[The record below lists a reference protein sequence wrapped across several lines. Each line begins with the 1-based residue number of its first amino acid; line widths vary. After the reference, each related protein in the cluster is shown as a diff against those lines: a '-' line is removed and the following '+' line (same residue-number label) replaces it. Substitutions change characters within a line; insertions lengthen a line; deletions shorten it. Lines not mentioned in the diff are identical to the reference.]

1 MKKTLLIFLCF
12 SLIASCVFAFV
23 GTSAHFRNQDSAY
36 SDSFSAE
43 IYELKSSM
51 SDLYIDKEAHEQD
64 LKEIEEK
71 IDYWI
76 FEQEMVK
83 NEQTG
88 HQNELENIELFLED
102 LQLRIE
108 ETADN
113 QQLLLQK
120 AEYEEDKAEIEEKLA
135 DCEARLSA
143 ISVELSTLETKV
155 STIEEQLSAVN
166 EEIDSLQSQID
177 DLYARVNA
185 LNRNIF
191 TAFLKTGTGYFTAK
205 QYTVIKLS
213 TYASVGSK
221 LTLNSSGGIV
231 IGAGVSK
238 VLVSYSAQ
246 YKQVTGF
253 AGQRFVSCFRNETQK
268 VQAISYSPEAEG
280 QTDSISAAPCMFSV
294 SQGDVITIQF
304 YTYSAKDLLVE
315 NSSTC
320 RTYLTVEVVE

>member
-1 MKKTLLIFLCF
+1 MKRILTYAFSISLAIVLAFLG
-12 SLIASCVFAFV
+12 IGIINYV
-23 GTSAHFRNQDSAY
+23 NKQDNVY
-36 SDSFSAE
+36 GDSFSAE
-43 IYELKSSM
+43 IYELKNSM
-51 SDLYIDKEAHEQD
+51 SDLYIDKEAHEKD

-88 HQNELENIELFLED
+88 HQTELENIELFLED

-185 LNRNIF
+185 LNRNIITGIF
-191 TAFLKTGTGYFTAK
+191 TAGSGLVSPKTY
-205 QYTVIKLS
+205 YTIPLVSKVAIGNKLS
-213 TYASVGSK
+213 V
-221 LTLNSSGGIV
+221 NSNGEIV
-231 IGAGVSK
+231 IGANVSK
-238 VLVSYSAQ
+238 VLVSYSV
-246 YKQVTGF
+246 QVKPNQ
-253 AGQRFVSCFRNETQK
+253 AYDGQRFCYCFKNGT
-268 VQAISYSPEAEG
+268 
-280 QTDSISAAPCMFSV
+280 MFSQTATYLPEV
-294 SQGDVITIQF
+294 VTTHTMSSSPFLLSVAQGDKLSLVF
-304 YTYSAKDLLVE
+304 YTYSSNDLVIE
-315 NSSTC
+315 NASSY
-320 RTYLTVEVVE
+320 RTYMTVEVVE